1 MTNAPTTSSIKAPT
15 AGTNAGDRLRVLLV
29 SSSSGSQGGGELYLE
44 GLAEGLMA
52 LGHEVESLLAA
63 HTRMD
68 ALASKLGRFGRVHRA
83 DFPNT
88 YDRRTRAVGSVLA
101 RRTIARL
108 AGLFGDL
115 RPDVLHLNK
124 QNLEDGL
131 DLLLAAGRT
140 GLPTV
145 CTVHVTRGMTGL
157 GSMFGGVR
165 DWVARRTLQRAR
177 CEYIAVAEAGT
188 GPFLT
193 AMKGAVPADRVHT
206 IWNGIR
212 TVAPGDREAVRA
224 EWGCGPNDVVIGC
237 VARLEAEKS
246 PLFALELLA
255 RLPAHVRLAW
265 VGDGRQRDEFLRT
278 ATELGVAG
286 RVHLDGW
293 RNDARQR
300 MAGLDIFIL
309 PSVYEFFPF
318 AVLEAMAAGLPCVTS
333 HVGGISEAVT
343 NGETGWLCT
352 PRATDEW
359 LAKLNELVASGEG
372 RAQMGEAGR
381 KRVEESFSLD
391 AMARG
396 TAAVYETAIRRAA
409 QRTTGVS

>member
-1 MTNAPTTSSIKAPT
+1 MKTIARTPSGLTPAAGAET
-15 AGTNAGDRLRVLLV
+15 ASRRRVLLV

-44 GLAEGLMA
+44 GLAAGLVA
-52 LGHEVESLLAA
+52 LGHEVESHLAA
-63 HTRMD
+63 HPRMD
-68 ALASKLGRFGRVHRA
+68 ALAARLAPFGRVCRA
-83 DFPNT
+83 DFTNT

-108 AGLFGDL
+108 AKQLTDF

-140 GLPTV
+140 GLPTT
-145 CTVHVTRGMTGL
+145 CTIHVTRGMTGL

-165 DWVARRTLQRAR
+165 DRVARWALRAVR
-177 CEYIAVAEAGT
+177 CEYIAVAKAGVGPLLEAVGES
-188 GPFLT
+188 GH
-193 AMKGAVPADRVHT
+193 VHT
-206 IWNGIR
+206 VWNGIR
-212 TVAPGDREAVRA
+212 SVPPGDRAAVRA
-224 EWGCGPNDVVIGC
+224 EWGCGPGHVVIGC

-255 RLPAHVRLAW
+255 RLPPHVHLAW
-265 VGDGRQRDEFLRT
+265 IGDGRQREAFLRT
-278 ATELGVAG
+278 ARELGVAD

-300 MAGLDIFIL
+300 SAGLDVFIL

-318 AVLEAMAAGLPCVTS
+318 AVLEAMAAGLPCVAS
-333 HVGGISEAVT
+333 DVGGIGEAVEH
-343 NGETGWLCT
+343 GVTGWLC
-352 PRATDEW
+352 RAGAADEW
-359 LAKLNELVASGEG
+359 LARLNGFVADAAT
-372 RAQMGEAGR
+372 RANTGGAGR
-381 KRVEESFSLD
+381 RRVEEHFTLD

-396 TAAVYETAIRRAA
+396 TAAVYEVAIRRTAGA
-409 QRTTGVS
+409 P